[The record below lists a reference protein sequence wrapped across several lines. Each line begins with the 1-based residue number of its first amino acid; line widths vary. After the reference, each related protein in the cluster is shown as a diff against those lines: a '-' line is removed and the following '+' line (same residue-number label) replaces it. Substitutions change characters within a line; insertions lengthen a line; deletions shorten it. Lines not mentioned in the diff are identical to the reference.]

1 MRLTTKGGSRDR
13 QHVAQGGKDMHCR
26 RARLAAH
33 FARSAPGVRRHGSR
47 LNSSG
52 VCSGSAVNK
61 RRRFNGHRESAA
73 HLQCRPT
80 RLEARATE
88 QCARDMPATRLASAC
103 DCERLLASSSYVGH
117 VDGCRAKPPESPASA
132 HLAVLALPPAGRAP
146 RCRPGPP
153 DASRRGGGGG
163 CSEGSAGL
171 GRARGKVDA
180 DAALQKW
187 TGDCLAPE
195 SRGL

>member
-1 MRLTTKGGSRDR
+1 
-13 QHVAQGGKDMHCR
+13 MHCR

-171 GRARGKVDA
+171 GRARGKWMPTRLSRNGQAIVW
-180 DAALQKW
+180 LQKVAASEIFLPCRHF
-187 TGDCLAPE
+187 GHGVSSGPKP
-195 SRGL
+195 